1 MNEQLNEVIQ
11 ELADL
16 SYTALDLKEDIT
28 TGETIQTALEKIN
41 KIHQVL
47 IFNQDKLIELTKGE
61 TMMQDTTEPS
71 INFIFTH
78 KGKEFEIV
86 IGSSGEPH
94 AICDKDETSMTIIR
108 CEPDDDNN
116 ITWEYGEAIFESTIN
131 LNQGEA

>member
-1 MNEQLNEVIQ
+1 MSWVHLQMPGITDRKMTMNEQLNEIIQ

-61 TMMQDTTEPS
+61 E
-71 INFIFTH
+71 
-78 KGKEFEIV
+78 
-86 IGSSGEPH
+86 
-94 AICDKDETSMTIIR
+94 
-108 CEPDDDNN
+108 
-116 ITWEYGEAIFESTIN
+116 
-131 LNQGEA
+131 